1 MNFRTM
7 FFSMSKLLL
16 EFFKEVFYN
25 LFVCTFR
32 PKQQHH
38 PTPTFLFGHENSI
51 FDSRIF
57 LCTPAEI
64 NKSKNLWQKNS
75 TRPNPSTWNQ
85 KSCRTK
91 WFGNPRIHIAEEDK
105 KVDDEDSRKLNTTK
119 QKIKEEILTRPI
131 KIKKGCWS
139 TSLPDFT
146 YVLCTLMTAI
156 RWTSEP
162 SHQFLWRQVTGW
174 CGRQQH
180 RNAHCPLK
188 FDTNGI
194 ENDFPWWIYF
204 E

>member
-1 MNFRTM
+1 M
-7 FFSMSKLLL
+7 
-16 EFFKEVFYN
+16 Y
-25 LFVCTFR
+25 TFLGL
-32 PKQQHH
+32 KQLKQHPM
-38 PTPTFLFGHENSI
+38 PTILFGHENSI

-57 LCTPAEI
+57 LCTPAET
-64 NKSKNLWQKNS
+64 NKSKNLWQKK
-75 TRPNPSTWNQ
+75 NPPGLIHQHETKKVVEQNDLAIRESILL
-85 KSCRTK
+85 KRTK
-91 WFGNPRIHIAEEDK
+91 
-105 KVDDEDSRKLNTTK
+105 KLTTK
-119 QKIKEEILTRPI
+119 TLESWILPNKKIKEEILTRPI

-188 FDTNGI
+188 FDTIGI
-194 ENDFPWWIYF
+194 AESGGTDFS
-204 E
+204 

>member
-1 MNFRTM
+1 M
-7 FFSMSKLLL
+7 
-16 EFFKEVFYN
+16 
-25 LFVCTFR
+25 
-32 PKQQHH
+32 
-38 PTPTFLFGHENSI
+38 PTILFGHENSI

-57 LCTPAEI
+57 LCTPVEI

-105 KVDDEDSRKLNTTK
+105 KSWRRRLSKFEHHQTK
-119 QKIKEEILTRPI
+119 NKRRNSNKAH
-131 KIKKGCWS
+131 KDKKGCWS

-174 CGRQQH
+174 CGKQQH
-180 RNAHCPLK
+180 TNAQCPLK

-194 ENDFPWWIYF
+194 AECGGTDFPWWIYF
-204 E
+204 ELRY

>member
-1 MNFRTM
+1 M
-7 FFSMSKLLL
+7 
-16 EFFKEVFYN
+16 Y
-25 LFVCTFR
+25 
-32 PKQQHH
+32 
-38 PTPTFLFGHENSI
+38 TFLGLKQHPECQRFYLHMKTQYLILGYFCAH
-51 FDSRIF
+51 
-57 LCTPAEI
+57 L
-64 NKSKNLWQKNS
+64 QKPTKAKIS
-75 TRPNPSTWNQ
+75 GKKIPLGLNPSTWNQ

-105 KVDDEDSRKLNTTK
+105 KVDDKDSRKLNTTK

-194 ENDFPWWIYF
+194 AESGGTDFS
-204 E
+204 

>member
-1 MNFRTM
+1 M
-7 FFSMSKLLL
+7 
-16 EFFKEVFYN
+16 Y
-25 LFVCTFR
+25 
-32 PKQQHH
+32 
-38 PTPTFLFGHENSI
+38 TFLGLKQHPECQRFYLDMKTQYLILGYFCAHLQKPTKAKISGKKIPPGLIHQHETKKVVEQNDLAIRESI
-51 FDSRIF
+51 
-57 LCTPAEI
+57 LL
-64 NKSKNLWQKNS
+64 K
-75 TRPNPSTWNQ
+75 
-85 KSCRTK
+85 RTK
-91 WFGNPRIHIAEEDK
+91 
-105 KVDDEDSRKLNTTK
+105 KLTTK
-119 QKIKEEILTRPI
+119 TLESWTLPNKKIKEEILTRPI

-204 E
+204 EWSCPIIEVLIMKSLIY